1 MCMPRTVKIG
11 ELLWGYFTY
20 FCMSVMVGAERQKL
34 EISDSRSLEA
44 ELGKFHFAQKKTRS
58 AWDGFACEDY

>member
-1 MCMPRTVKIG
+1 
-11 ELLWGYFTY
+11 
-20 FCMSVMVGAERQKL
+20 MVGAERQKL
-34 EISDSRSLEA
+34 EISDSKSLEA